1 MTEKFLTAHQFTN
14 LVKSVIP
21 LRHEFFWRF
30 SLLDHQE
37 MALKKHQ
44 NEINCSLKTVIK
56 CYSNVF
62 LLACNSNNEKLNNST
77 TASFVG
83 VSSYYG

>member
-56 CYSNVF
+56 CYSMFSF
-62 LLACNSNNEKLNNST
+62 LHAIQTMRNLIIQLQPHL
-77 TASFVG
+77 
-83 VSSYYG
+83 